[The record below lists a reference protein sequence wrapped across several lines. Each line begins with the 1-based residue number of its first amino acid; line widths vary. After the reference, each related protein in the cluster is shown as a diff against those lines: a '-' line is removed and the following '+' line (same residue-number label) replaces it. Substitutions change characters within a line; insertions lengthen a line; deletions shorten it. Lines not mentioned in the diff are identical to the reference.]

1 MILDDAMDDQGLVR
15 HHLSFPER
23 RPLTA
28 ADLGK
33 ERADRAD
40 REATG
45 KEVHPLLG
53 TPAYAM
59 YEDANY
65 VGNRFLMAMA
75 WRQRALGQ
83 SDTAGREAVSRAY
96 EASILPAQM
105 GAALEPGYWP
115 KPYGGVRDQSAV
127 LFLRLTAACCCLANS
142 APVASSAV
150 KTRWGSGTRKRAS
163 TRPTPPSLRSTPTQS
178 HATSPPPPSG
188 LRSNKG
194 SAPLPGPVRLLWWL
208 TLRSV

>member
-1 MILDDAMDDQGLVR
+1 MAEQAEAFTRMILDDAMDDQGLVR

-23 RPLTA
+23 RPLTE

-127 LFLRLTAACCCLANS
+127 LCLRLTAACCCLANPPDS
-142 APVASSAV
+142 LPAP
-150 KTRWGSGTRKRAS
+150 R
-163 TRPTPPSLRSTPTQS
+163 
-178 HATSPPPPSG
+178 
-188 LRSNKG
+188 
-194 SAPLPGPVRLLWWL
+194 
-208 TLRSV
+208 

>member
-23 RPLTA
+23 RPLTE

-115 KPYGGVRDQSAV
+115 KPYGGVRAQPPAALQLPQFRTRRCQS
-127 LFLRLTAACCCLANS
+127 R
-142 APVASSAV
+142 
-150 KTRWGSGTRKRAS
+150 
-163 TRPTPPSLRSTPTQS
+163 
-178 HATSPPPPSG
+178 
-188 LRSNKG
+188 
-194 SAPLPGPVRLLWWL
+194 
-208 TLRSV
+208 